1 MKNLSLMGAML
12 FIIAN
17 GAGPM
22 SLDSRNAARRAAAS
36 TAEPEHERDDDE

>member
-1 MKNLSLMGAML
+1 MGAML

-36 TAEPEHERDDDE
+36 TAEPEHEPDDDE

>member
-22 SLDSRNAARRAAAS
+22 SLDSRRVARRAAAPP
-36 TAEPEHERDDDE
+36 AEADAEE